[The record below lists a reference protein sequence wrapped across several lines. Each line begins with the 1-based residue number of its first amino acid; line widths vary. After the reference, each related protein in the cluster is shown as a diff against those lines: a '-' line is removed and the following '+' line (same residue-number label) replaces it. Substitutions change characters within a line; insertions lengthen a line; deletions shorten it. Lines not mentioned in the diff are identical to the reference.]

1 MGRRRAENWKSLF
14 GGVWRAENRREVAL
28 DKELSQTLP
37 CRMLAFRSPVD
48 RQGRKESERALSLPG
63 IKENCYC
70 KYNNK
75 ASSHLMSTC

>member
-14 GGVWRAENRREVAL
+14 GGVWRAENGREVAL

-37 CRMLAFRSPVD
+37 CRKLAFRGTVD

-63 IKENCYC
+63 IKRE
-70 KYNNK
+70 
-75 ASSHLMSTC
+75 LLL